1 MSFVSPEMQS
11 VDDPLCTGFLHLL
24 EGHIA
29 LQAVPHS
36 QHFAALL
43 VVSAEVSDESQFI
56 IQYDSYIVR
65 Q

>member
-1 MSFVSPEMQS
+1 MQITVSPEMQS
-11 VDDPLCTGFLHLL
+11 VDHPLGAGLLHLL

-43 VVSAEVSDESQFI
+43 VVSAEVTDES
-56 IQYDSYIVR
+56 
-65 Q
+65 